1 MKGEFKVAV
10 EQTSDGIK
18 PVCVGLDVHK
28 NNVYACVC
36 VPHYEMKDGKL
47 LRGKNKSKTQKF
59 PSNYTDLCAMCN
71 WIEETARKYGVDV
84 DELPDPIDVYMEST
98 GKYSTP
104 VFNVCEEKGL
114 NPHIVNPKNVKMIA
128 GQKTD
133 VKDARWIATLGLQ
146 NNLRPS
152 YIPCREIRDA
162 RRISRTRTKLV
173 HSRGD
178 EMRRIQNVLTEA
190 NIRVDLIF
198 SGIEGESA
206 RKVITYL
213 LETENPVLEELQ
225 KQIRKSCRIMKF
237 KDKKERKEKE
247 EELRKAFLGA
257 KFSSSQKFELRAA
270 YKRIDRY
277 DEEIRNYEDMMKDIL
292 SPFKTELELL
302 ESIPGVSRLSAMQIL
317 CEIGNDM
324 DAFETEKNF
333 ISWCGLCPQ
342 SNQSNN
348 KHKSVKIGKGGYYL
362 KPVLI
367 QCALAAVKNPYYG
380 NKYKTIYTRR
390 GKKRA
395 LIAIARKM
403 MIAAYHMLKTGEFFC
418 PNDLEIEEV
427 EEEKIEQEQSE
438 EMKTENV
445 EEIEK
450 AVQELVEST
459 RRAEPELV
467 EKVENLIKQIMEQIP
482 ICSTLLNPC

>member
-152 YIPCREIRDA
+152 
-162 RRISRTRTKLV
+162 
-173 HSRGD
+173 
-178 EMRRIQNVLTEA
+178 
-190 NIRVDLIF
+190 
-198 SGIEGESA
+198 
-206 RKVITYL
+206 
-213 LETENPVLEELQ
+213 
-225 KQIRKSCRIMKF
+225 
-237 KDKKERKEKE
+237 
-247 EELRKAFLGA
+247 
-257 KFSSSQKFELRAA
+257 
-270 YKRIDRY
+270 
-277 DEEIRNYEDMMKDIL
+277 
-292 SPFKTELELL
+292 
-302 ESIPGVSRLSAMQIL
+302 
-317 CEIGNDM
+317 
-324 DAFETEKNF
+324 
-333 ISWCGLCPQ
+333 
-342 SNQSNN
+342 
-348 KHKSVKIGKGGYYL
+348 
-362 KPVLI
+362 
-367 QCALAAVKNPYYG
+367 
-380 NKYKTIYTRR
+380 
-390 GKKRA
+390 
-395 LIAIARKM
+395 
-403 MIAAYHMLKTGEFFC
+403 
-418 PNDLEIEEV
+418 
-427 EEEKIEQEQSE
+427 
-438 EMKTENV
+438 
-445 EEIEK
+445 
-450 AVQELVEST
+450 
-459 RRAEPELV
+459 
-467 EKVENLIKQIMEQIP
+467 
-482 ICSTLLNPC
+482 